1 MDPLRHS
8 TLPDGIRSR
17 MVPGVNG
24 LAMHVLEAGEAGR
37 PALLLLHGFP
47 ELAFSWRRVML
58 PLAMLVGA
66 YIFLRGHNQP
76 GGGFIAALV
85 VSIALIMQYMASGFG
100 WAAHR
105 VKVNYH
111 AMIGAGV
118 LVAAATGVAA
128 MVLDQPFLTSTF
140 GHFHLPLVG
149 EFELASAMAF
159 DTGVFLTVVGAV
171 MLALANLSR
180 MGRWTNPHS
189 INKTAMD
196 VDPSTSLPKEH
207 G

>member
-1 MDPLRHS
+1 M
-8 TLPDGIRSR
+8 I
-17 MVPGVNG
+17 MVV
-24 LAMHVLEAGEAGR
+24 AT
-37 PALLLLHGFP
+37 
-47 ELAFSWRRVML
+47 RVML

-100 WAAHR
+100 WAAQR
-105 VKVNYH
+105 VRVNYH

-118 LVAAATGVAA
+118 LIAAATGIGA
-128 MVLDQPFLTSTF
+128 MVMEHPFLTSTF
-140 GHFHLPLVG
+140 THVHLPLIG
-149 EFELASAMAF
+149 EFEIASAMAF

-180 MGRWTNPHS
+180 MGRRTAHLP
-189 INKTAMD
+189 INQTAMD
-196 VDPSTSLPKEH
+196 VDPSAAGAKEH
-207 G
+207 N

>member
-1 MDPLRHS
+1 M
-8 TLPDGIRSR
+8 I
-17 MVPGVNG
+17 MVV
-24 LAMHVLEAGEAGR
+24 AT
-37 PALLLLHGFP
+37 
-47 ELAFSWRRVML
+47 RVML

-66 YIFLRGHNQP
+66 YIFLRGHNEP

-100 WAAHR
+100 WAAQR

-111 AMIGAGV
+111 AMIGLGV
-118 LVAAATGVAA
+118 LVAAATGIGA

-171 MLALANLSR
+171 MLMLANLSR
-180 MGRWTNPHS
+180 MGRWTSPYT
-189 INKTAMD
+189 INTDAMD
-196 VDPSTSLPKEH
+196 IDPRTASGKEQA
-207 G
+207 